1 MKKIEFPRDFIWGS
15 ATASYQIEG
24 AFNEDG
30 KGESIWDC
38 FSHSPGKIQNNDT
51 GDVACDHYHRY
62 KDDVKLIKE
71 IGLNSYRFS
80 ISWPRLFPNGSG
92 KLNEKG
98 MDFYKRLTNLLL
110 ENGIKPAVTLFHWD
124 LPQKLQDNGGWTNR
138 ETIKHFEEYSHSV
151 FNTLGDVVPMWFTHN
166 EPFVVAFLGYM
177 LGIHAPGACDPA
189 LMLSVSHNL
198 LLSHGKVVSLF
209 RGMNLKGKVGIAL
222 NLSTKYPSSQNEEDR
237 IAAYTSDGV
246 LNRWFLDPLFKGCY
260 PVDILEHYQK
270 RNIPFSYNEED
281 LKIITQ
287 PIDFLALNYYSPE
300 FIKYDETND
309 FIGINDQLASFE
321 KTEMDWIVY
330 PRGLYDLLK
339 RLETDYGK
347 IDLIISENGAAYNDA
362 VDKDGNIRDNNRIN
376 YLHEHLLAC
385 HQAIEEGVN
394 LKGYYL
400 WSLMDN
406 FEWSYGYSKRFGLIH
421 VDFDTLKR
429 TIKQSGYWYKNV
441 IQNNGILL

>member
-1 MKKIEFPRDFIWGS
+1 MKKIEFPKDFIWGS
-15 ATASYQIEG
+15 ATASYQVEG
-24 AFNEDG
+24 AFDEDG
-30 KGESIWDC
+30 KGESVWDR

-51 GDVACDHYHRY
+51 GDIACDHYHRY
-62 KDDVKLIKE
+62 EADVKLMKE

-98 MDFYKRLTNLLL
+98 MDFYKRLTYLLL
-110 ENGIKPAVTLFHWD
+110 ENGIDPAVTLFHWD
-124 LPQKLQDNGGWTNR
+124 LPQKLQDNGGWANR
-138 ETIKHFEEYSHSV
+138 ETIKHFEEYSYSV
-151 FNTLGDVVPMWFTHN
+151 FNILGDVVPMWFTHN

-177 LGIHAPGACDPA
+177 LGTHAPGATDPA

-198 LLSHGKVVSLF
+198 LLSHGKVVSLY
-209 RGMNLKGKVGIAL
+209 RDMHLDGKVGIAL
-222 NLSTKYPSSQNEEDR
+222 NLSTKYPSSQKDEDR

-246 LNRWFLDPLFKGCY
+246 LNRWFLDPLFKGSY
-260 PVDILEHYQK
+260 PEDILEHYQK
-270 RNIPFSYNEED
+270 RNISFSYNEED
-281 LKIITQ
+281 FKIIMQ
-287 PIDFLALNYYSPE
+287 PMDFLALNYYSPE
-300 FIKYDETND
+300 FIKYDEAND

-330 PRGLYDLLK
+330 PQGLNDLLK
-339 RLETDYGK
+339 RLERDYGK
-347 IDLIISENGAAYNDA
+347 VDLIISENGAAFNDV
-362 VDKDGNIRDNNRIN
+362 VDNDGNIQDNRRIN

-421 VDFDTLKR
+421 VDFETLKR